1 MIRNNF
7 FAALFA
13 GALLSA
19 CASLTQP
26 TPPLLQQPVE
36 PYREDIE
43 LSGRLSVNYQKD
55 GQRASLAGRFVWQQS
70 AGRTDVSLSSPLG
83 QTVAVIAV
91 TPGSAVLTQSGQ
103 APQVAFDI
111 DSLSAQALGWPL
123 PVAGLRDWLQ
133 GYAVSADGSR
143 FIASPSRDRVTTSDG
158 WRLHYVSWQDDAN
171 AAAQPG
177 ANRPGAAEAGAPI
190 LTQAAAPRPKRIDA
204 ERSADLQTDE
214 VEIRIVLD
222 APEAP

>member
-1 MIRNNF
+1 MIRINF
-7 FAALFA
+7 LAALCA

-19 CASLTQP
+19 CASLPQ
-26 TPPLLQQPVE
+26 PPLSQLPVA

-70 AGRTDVSLSSPLG
+70 GGRTDVSLSSPLG
-83 QTVAVIAV
+83 QTVAMITV
-91 TPGSAVLTQSGQ
+91 TPESAVLTQSGQ
-103 APQVAFDI
+103 APQAALDI
-111 DSLSAQALGWPL
+111 DTLSARTLGWPL
-123 PVAGLRDWLQ
+123 PVSGLRDWLQ
-133 GYAVSADGSR
+133 GYAVKADGSR
-143 FIASPSRDRVTTSDG
+143 FVASPGRDRVTTRDG
-158 WRLHYVSWQDDAN
+158 WRLHYVSWQD
-171 AAAQPG
+171 
-177 ANRPGAAEAGAPI
+177 EAGAP
-190 LTQAAAPRPKRIDA
+190 QAASPMPKPKRIDA